1 MNDSEINDLLRYFIL
16 SDYRDGDYFLLEE
29 YEELESILK
38 RSPIAKELDDARY
51 KHIVGKISDEEYNDL
66 YNKYYKILEK
76 KYTK

>member
-66 YNKYYKILEK
+66 YNKYYKVLEK

>member
-38 RSPIAKELDDARY
+38 RSPIVKELDDARY
-51 KHIVGKISDEEYNDL
+51 KHIVGKISDEEYSDL

-76 KYTK
+76 KYIR